1 MDKKHNYIKIVVKSA
16 VIAALY
22 VSVGLVFKPWEFYS
36 LQLRPS
42 EALNIL
48 ICYSA
53 GAPWG
58 LFVGCVLTNLT
69 SPFGLVDIVFG
80 SLATLASALIGRKI
94 KNRYLA
100 MLPSVIING
109 LVVSAI
115 ICAASDIWNLYAV
128 TALSVALS
136 QAFSIYAIGIPLM
149 LLIERSKRL
158 KEIIRD

>member
-1 MDKKHNYIKIVVKSA
+1 MTDSN
-16 VIAALY
+16 
-22 VSVGLVFKPWEFYS
+22 FS
-36 LQLRPS
+36 LNLPLSRLCMLRSGSFSSPGNSTQSNCVPS

-48 ICYSA
+48 ICYTA

-58 LFVGCVLTNLT
+58 LFVGCILTNLT

-80 SLATLASALIGRKI
+80 SLATLSSALIGRRI

-100 MLPSVIING
+100 MLPSVVING
-109 LVVSAI
+109 LVVAAV
-115 ICAASDIWNLYAV
+115 ICAASDTWPVYAA

-149 LLIERSKRL
+149 LLIERSARL
-158 KEIIRD
+158 KEIIKD